1 MVTVSITSQPGTPYR
16 HELKARSH
24 TIVADVPGN
33 LKGGDAG
40 PTPHELALMGLGAC
54 TAMTLEMYAANKK
67 WDLQKVT
74 VTVTEDSID
83 DPDQPGTKIPRITED
98 IQLEG
103 NLTAA
108 EITAL
113 EGIAAKCPVYK
124 LFTGKKQVVTTA
136 SHTQNTAPQ
145 SATPVTP

>member
-24 TIVADVPGN
+24 TIYADAPAT
-33 LKGGDAG
+33 LKGGDTG

-67 WDLQKVT
+67 WDLQQVT

-83 DPDQPGTKIPRITED
+83 DPEQPGTKIPRITED
-98 IQLEG
+98 IQMLG
-103 NLTAA
+103 NLTPAQITTLKTIA
-108 EITAL
+108 E
-113 EGIAAKCPVYK
+113 KCPVYK
-124 LFTGKKQVVTTA
+124 LFTGKKEVVTKT
-136 SHTQNTAPQ
+136 SHTSKTGPQ
-145 SATPVTP
+145 SAAPVTP